1 MPRNAAIIVLL
12 LMVAAVGRGV
22 ATAQT
27 PPSGPA
33 PANASSP
40 ATAADVAALRQSLEQ
55 LHAQL
60 AALSRRISVREQ
72 EINELQSR

>member
-1 MPRNAAIIVLL
+1 MARSAAIIALL
-12 LMVAAVGRGV
+12 LMVAAAGRGV

-27 PPSGPA
+27 PPPGPA

-60 AALSRRISVREQ
+60 AALNRRIGVIER
-72 EINELQSR
+72 EINQLQSR